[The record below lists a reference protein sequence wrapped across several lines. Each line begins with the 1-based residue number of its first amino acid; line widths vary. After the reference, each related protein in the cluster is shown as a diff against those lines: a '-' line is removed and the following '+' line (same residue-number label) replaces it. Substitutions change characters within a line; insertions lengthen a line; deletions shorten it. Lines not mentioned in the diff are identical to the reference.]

1 MTIFGGSISRRLRAI
16 SAGLAI
22 QLAATDAEYVVKGRK
37 KSFEMLDS
45 IRQQKINAG
54 LQPFTLV
61 KYFSFSS
68 LGVILVFTLFL
79 SWAISNQA
87 RTIMLE
93 QSEEYSVAFAENL
106 NQQVFRR
113 FVVITALR
121 YGAIKL
127 SNPEQFD
134 TLDRII
140 RQIIQGMRV
149 ESVTIFD
156 SKINVI
162 SYSTIKEKV
171 GKKDVGGIEYQK
183 ALEGITNSKII
194 TSGSVLNLLPGTE
207 PVNCR
212 LKTYIPFRQVSP
224 SGKSGDIIMGVI
236 EIVKDLSSDY
246 RAIIR
251 LQGSI
256 IFVSSV
262 VMMVLFIVLRIIVMN
277 ATRKLE
283 ERVVER
289 LQLEEKLNQ
298 SERLAHLGSMVATV
312 SHEIKSPLG
321 VIRSTAEILEKR
333 ISKVAPGNEHL
344 ARIITDE
351 TTRLNTIT
359 MEFLDFAR
367 PQQADLKEG
376 NVNAVVQRALN
387 FIQSKAFEQQVEVQ
401 NRLSDGE
408 LHASFDEELLYRAL
422 LNILV
427 NALQAMPEGGT
438 LLVTTHHDQK
448 TGEVHVNVEDS
459 GVGMD
464 EGKIEQIFNPFFT
477 DKQKGTGLGLSITK
491 NIIDSHNGELRVSS
505 KENVGTTFTVVL
517 P

>member
-1 MTIFGGSISRRLRAI
+1 
-16 SAGLAI
+16 
-22 QLAATDAEYVVKGRK
+22 
-37 KSFEMLDS
+37 MLDS
-45 IRQQKINAG
+45 IRQQKIDAG
-54 LQPFTLV
+54 LQPFKLV

-68 LGVILVFTLFL
+68 LAVILVFTLFL
-79 SWAISNQA
+79 SYVISNHA
-87 RTIMLE
+87 RKIMLE

-113 FVVITALR
+113 FVVLTALR

-127 SNPEQFD
+127 SNPEQFEN
-134 TLDRII
+134 LDKII
-140 RQIIQGMRV
+140 REIIQGMNV

-162 SYSTIKEKV
+162 SYSTIKDLV
-171 GKKDVGGIEYQK
+171 GRKDIGGTEYEK
-183 ALEGITNSKII
+183 ALLGITNSNIL
-194 TSGSVLNLLPGTE
+194 TSGSVLNLIPGTE
-207 PVNCR
+207 PLNCR

-224 SGKSGDIIMGVI
+224 SGESGDIIMGVI

-262 VMMVLFIVLRIIVMN
+262 VMMVLFLVLRYIVMN
-277 ATRKLE
+277 ASKKVE
-283 ERVVER
+283 QWVVER

-321 VIRSTAEILEKR
+321 IIRSTAEILEKR
-333 ISKVAPGNEHL
+333 IKKVAPGNDHL
-344 ARIITDE
+344 ARIIVEE
-351 TTRLNTIT
+351 TNRLNTIT

-367 PQQADLKEG
+367 PQQ
-376 NVNAVVQRALN
+376 VNLERGDVNTVIKKALIFIAPKAAEQKVEIRENLAQSPVVT
-387 FIQSKAFEQQVEVQ
+387 
-401 NRLSDGE
+401 
-408 LHASFDEELLYRAL
+408 SFDGDLLYRAL

-427 NALQAMPEGGT
+427 NALQAMKNGGSLQVST
-438 LLVTTHHDQK
+438 RIIESNGIAIDI
-448 TGEVHVNVEDS
+448 EDS
-459 GVGMD
+459 GEGMSD
-464 EGKIEQIFNPFFT
+464 KKMELIFNPFFT
-477 DKQKGTGLGLSITK
+477 DKNKGTGLGLSITK
-491 NIIDSHNGELRVSS
+491 NIIDSHNGHLYVKSRKNE
-505 KENVGTTFTVVL
+505 GTVFTVIL

>member
-1 MTIFGGSISRRLRAI
+1 VIPL
-16 SAGLAI
+16 SAD
-22 QLAATDAEYVVKGRK
+22 AAGCVVRVKK
-37 KSFEMLDS
+37 KSLEVLDS
-45 IRQQKINAG
+45 IRQQKIDAG
-54 LQPFTLV
+54 LQPFLLV

-79 SWAISNQA
+79 SWAISNNA
-87 RTIMLE
+87 RNIMLQ

-127 SNPEQFD
+127 SNPEQFSS
-134 TLDRII
+134 LDRII
-140 RQIIQGMRV
+140 RQIIQGMNV
-149 ESVTIFD
+149 ESVTIYD
-156 SKINVI
+156 SKVNVI
-162 SYSTIKEKV
+162 SYSTISELVGQKEA
-171 GKKDVGGIEYQK
+171 GGIEYEK
-183 ALEGITNSKII
+183 ARIGETNSKII
-194 TSGSVLNLLPGTE
+194 TSGSVLNLIPGTD
-207 PVNCR
+207 PVKYR

-236 EIVKDLSSDY
+236 EVVKDLSSDY

-262 VMMVLFIVLRIIVMN
+262 VMMVLFIVLRVIVMN
-277 ATRKLE
+277 ATKKLE
-283 ERVVER
+283 ERVLER

-321 VIRSTAEILEKR
+321 IIRSTAEILEKR
-333 ISKVAPGNEHL
+333 IKKMAPGNEHL
-344 ARIITDE
+344 ARIIIEE
-351 TTRLNTIT
+351 TSRLNTIT
-359 MEFLDFAR
+359 VEFLDFAR
-367 PQQADLKEG
+367 PQQAKLKRD
-376 NVNAVVQRALN
+376 NVNEVVKKALI
-387 FIQSKAFEQQVEVQ
+387 FIKPKAAEQHVKMQE
-401 NRLSDGE
+401 E
-408 LHASFDEELLYRAL
+408 LFAEPIYVDFDSELLYRAL

-427 NALQAMPEGGT
+427 NALQAMDAGGI
-438 LLVTTHHDQK
+438 LKVTTLPLTAAGGVQIEISD
-448 TGEVHVNVEDS
+448 TGI
-459 GVGMD
+459 GMS
-464 EGKIEQIFNPFFT
+464 ESKIEHIFNPFYT

-491 NIIDSHNGELRVSS
+491 NIIDSHSGELRVAST
-505 KENVGTTFTVVL
+505 EQQGTTFTVIL

>member
-1 MTIFGGSISRRLRAI
+1 MRF
-16 SAGLAI
+16 
-22 QLAATDAEYVVKGRK
+22 K
-37 KSFEMLDS
+37 KKTYDEVDV
-45 IRQQKINAG
+45 IRQKKIDAG
-54 LQPFTLV
+54 LQPFKLV

-79 SWAISNQA
+79 SWAISNHA

-113 FVVITALR
+113 FVVITAIR

-127 SNPEQFD
+127 SNPDQFAS
-134 TLDRII
+134 LDKII
-140 RQIIQGMRV
+140 REIIQGMNV

-156 SKINVI
+156 SRINVI
-162 SYSTIKEKV
+162 SYSTINEQV
-171 GKKDVGGIEYQK
+171 GKKDAGGIEYEK
-183 ALEGITNSKII
+183 ALLGITNSNII
-194 TSGSVLNLLPGTE
+194 SYGSVINLLPGTS
-207 PVNCR
+207 PLKCT

-224 SGKSGDIIMGVI
+224 SGESGDIIMGVI

-262 VMMVLFIVLRIIVMN
+262 VMMFLFIVLQSIVMN
-277 ATRKLE
+277 VSKKVE
-283 ERVVER
+283 KKVDER
-289 LQLEEKLNQ
+289 LLLEEKLNH

-321 VIRSTAEILEKR
+321 IVRSTAEILEKR
-333 ISKVAPGNEHL
+333 IKKVAPGSEHL
-344 ARIITDE
+344 AKIIIEE

-367 PQQADLKEG
+367 PQQAKLEPGD
-376 NVNAVVQRALN
+376 VNEVMKKALI
-387 FIQSKAFEQQVEVQ
+387 FIAPKAAEQQIEIIK
-401 NRLSDGE
+401 E
-408 LHASFDEELLYRAL
+408 LTPAPVRVNLDSELLYRAI

-427 NALQAMPEGGT
+427 NALQAMKNGGILQVGT
-438 LLVTTHHDQK
+438 RK
-448 TGEVHVNVEDS
+448 NPTGE
-459 GVGMD
+459 GM
-464 EGKIEQIFNPFFT
+464 EIEIGDNGAGMTEKKLEHIFKPFFT
-477 DKQKGTGLGLSITK
+477 DKQKGTGLGLAITK
-491 NIIDSHNGELRVSS
+491 NIIDSHNGEIRVSS
-505 KENVGTTFTVVL
+505 KENNGTTFFVTL
-517 P
+517 S

>member
-1 MTIFGGSISRRLRAI
+1 VIRPSVVAAGYAIMGKKQSHEVLDDIRR
-16 SAGLAI
+16 
-22 QLAATDAEYVVKGRK
+22 
-37 KSFEMLDS
+37 
-45 IRQQKINAG
+45 QKIDAG
-54 LQPFTLV
+54 LQPVRLV

-79 SWAISNQA
+79 SWFISNHA
-87 RTIMLE
+87 RIIMLE

-127 SNPEQFD
+127 SNPEQFN

-140 RQIIQGMRV
+140 RQIIQGMNV
-149 ESVTIFD
+149 ESVTIYD

-162 SYSTIKEKV
+162 SYSTIKEQV
-171 GKKDVGGIEYQK
+171 GKKDVGGIEYEK
-183 ALEGITNSKII
+183 ARQGTTNSKII
-194 TSGSVLNLLPGTE
+194 TSGSVLNLLPNTE

-224 SGKSGDIIMGVI
+224 SGKSGEIIMGVI

-256 IFVSSV
+256 IFVSSA
-262 VMMVLFIVLRIIVMN
+262 VMMILFIVLRIIVMN
-277 ATRKLE
+277 ATKKLE
-283 ERVVER
+283 ERIEER

-321 VIRSTAEILEKR
+321 IIRSTSEILERR
-333 ISKVAPGNEHL
+333 IRKVAPGNEHL

-351 TTRLNTIT
+351 AGRLNTIT

-367 PQQADLKEG
+367 PRQVDLRKGDVNEVVKKALDFVQSQA
-376 NVNAVVQRALN
+376 A
-387 FIQSKAFEQQVEVQ
+387 EQQVEIQADMIEGPLEVYY
-401 NRLSDGE
+401 DT
-408 LHASFDEELLYRAL
+408 ELLYRAL
-422 LNILV
+422 LNILF
-427 NALQAMPEGGT
+427 NALQAMQDGGILQVIT
-438 LLVTTHHDQK
+438 RRSRSDERA
-448 TGEVHVNVEDS
+448 EVEIRDN
-459 GVGMD
+459 GIGMA
-464 EGKIEQIFNPFFT
+464 ENKIEQIFKPFYT

-491 NIIDSHNGELRVSS
+491 NIIDSHNGELQVTSR
-505 KENVGTTFTVVL
+505 ENEGTSFVVVL